1 MNSTPTSLENV
12 SVFSVRTILIG
23 GVLFG
28 LAVGVVVYLIAIWIL
43 NSTNLGGN
51 LSPSNSQ
58 SSHLD
63 VSENDIDQL
72 FSRDL
77 SQSDFVKL
85 TASLTDLDQREL
97 QDLIKKSSR
106 QSWHSRLYTVQE
118 TLVELLARMSPEEAV
133 ASLDDFGEHRR
144 HALLRAV
151 FTHWSIVNL
160 ERALSAALNLP
171 RADQSYVLNTIFAE
185 QTSLSIDDLSAL
197 SSKLNFETELDAWT
211 KELDTYEML
220 DQEPA
225 KAFDLLNSDAID
237 DMRQIDLYL
246 QVVEKWFQ
254 LDGVKI
260 LPQID
265 SAGLVGGL
273 SGELLDYI
281 AKKDRKATL
290 NFLVVE
296 DELTSRQSIGSYLI
310 RSWTEDDAEEA
321 FQAVQE
327 LPKSKFRNA
336 MMQSLIY
343 GWGPND
349 PNAVLERLMEIPR
362 IYRTDAVS
370 LATGALAADDPEGA
384 LDRVLS
390 YRSVPGTNVDLAIEN
405 VVRTWSREEP
415 EQALEW
421 VQINVKDRSPRRSKL
436 LNEVLPN
443 YALIDP
449 EQAMTIAVQEF
460 NPDSLYSN
468 LESRVISSLLYAD
481 RLDTAKELLNQVR
494 DEIRAL
500 ETVNVAL
507 EFAKNNR
514 IDEVI
519 ALSSSVSAEEKAD
532 YFYWLV
538 VNLTIVDRSSEIM
551 EVVSKIPTS
560 KLQSDVV
567 NRMLSGGYGESNFT
581 SDQLTTLRSYL
592 SD

>member
-1 MNSTPTSLENV
+1 M
-12 SVFSVRTILIG
+12 
-23 GVLFG
+23 G
-28 LAVGVVVYLIAIWIL
+28 LAVGVVVYLIAIWIS
-43 NSTNLGGN
+43 NATNLGGN
-51 LSPSNSQ
+51 LSLSNSQ
-58 SSHLD
+58 SSHWD
-63 VSENDIDQL
+63 VSENDIDLL
-72 FSRDL
+72 FSREL

-85 TASLTDLDQREL
+85 TASLTNLDQREL
-97 QDLIKKSSR
+97 QDLIKKSSK

-133 ASLDDFGEHRR
+133 ASLDDFAEHRR
-144 HALLRAV
+144 RALLRAV

-160 ERALSAALNLP
+160 ERALSAALKLP
-171 RADQSYVLNTIFAE
+171 RADQSYALNTIFAE

-237 DMRQIDLYL
+237 DIQQIDLYR
-246 QVVEKWFQ
+246 QVVEKWYQ
-254 LDGVKI
+254 LDGLKI
-260 LPQID
+260 ISPINNAEL
-265 SAGLVGGL
+265 AGGL
-273 SGELLDYI
+273 SGELLDNVI
-281 AKKDRKATL
+281 QKDRQAAL
-290 NFLVVE
+290 NFLSADDEQFSQQSLGRYLVSNWIEE
-296 DELTSRQSIGSYLI
+296 DV
-310 RSWTEDDAEEA
+310 EEA

-327 LPKSKFRNA
+327 LPKSQFRNA

-343 GWGPND
+343 GWSPND

-468 LESRVISSLLYAD
+468 LESGVISSLLFAN
-481 RLDTAKELLNQVR
+481 RLDSAKQLLSQVP
-494 DEIRAL
+494 DERRAL

-519 ALSSSVSAEEKAD
+519 DLGSSVSTEEKSD

-538 VNLTIVDRSSEIM
+538 VRLTIVDRSSEIM
-551 EVVSKIPTS
+551 EVVSRIPTAE
-560 KLQSDVV
+560 LQSAVV
-567 NRMLSGGYGESNFT
+567 NRLLSGGYGESNFT